1 MNVRDDGYCED
12 YFDGVNVPI
21 ILVIRDART
30 CHLNDG
36 TSASVDHC
44 RVGLVPDYLTCHCK
58 LAAMDSSM
66 LVVEAI
72 QINFTVA
79 PICIHY
85 FHTTIVMTGV
95 YINQSERIFNAFHV
109 EVIGHSNSECCK

>member
-1 MNVRDDGYCED
+1 
-12 YFDGVNVPI
+12 
-21 ILVIRDART
+21 
-30 CHLNDG
+30 
-36 TSASVDHC
+36 
-44 RVGLVPDYLTCHCK
+44 
-58 LAAMDSSM
+58 M

-72 QINFTVA
+72 QINFRVA

-109 EVIGHSNSECCK
+109 EVIGHSNSGCCK